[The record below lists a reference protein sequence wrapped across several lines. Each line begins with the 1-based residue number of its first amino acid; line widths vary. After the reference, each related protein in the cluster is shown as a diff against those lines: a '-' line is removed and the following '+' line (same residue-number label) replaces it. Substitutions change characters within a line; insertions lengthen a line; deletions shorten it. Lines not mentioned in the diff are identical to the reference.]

1 MSVSSCQPVQKL
13 FRLQADLEM
22 DQPWTCHPWS
32 HTISAAGYKKKLDL
46 KGTRGQPYP
55 DSRIIGPDRLDLTD
69 SNKKCRQH
77 CQQKNMLHIL
87 HLVKKHDTSELIC
100 LDIRSEFGP
109 SLGCKEPIG
118 PLRHTHTHRFLL
130 SGSPPLSRC
139 DRGFVRP
146 RLEPGA
152 L

>member
-1 MSVSSCQPVQKL
+1 MNVCVFMPTRPKAVQVTGGL
-13 FRLQADLEM
+13 RDG
-22 DQPWTCHPWS
+22 S
-32 HTISAAGYKKKLDL
+32 RRKKLDL

-55 DSRIIGPDRLDLTD
+55 DSRVIGPDRLDLTD